1 MRIFDFVIKTGPLA
15 NVQGVRMYT
24 QIHFVQSRNFSPR
37 NTQFSNGPIDQTMCQ
52 YNL

>member
-15 NVQGVRMYT
+15 NVQAVRMYT
-24 QIHFVQSRNFSPR
+24 HFQFVQSRNFSPC

-52 YNL
+52 YKL